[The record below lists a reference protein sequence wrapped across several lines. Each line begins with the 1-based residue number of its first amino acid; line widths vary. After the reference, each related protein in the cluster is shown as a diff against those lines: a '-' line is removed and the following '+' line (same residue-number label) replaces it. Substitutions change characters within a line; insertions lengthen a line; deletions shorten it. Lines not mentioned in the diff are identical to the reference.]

1 MSENQNA
8 IVDVNNYEAVIPVSR
23 ETKEMFESFK
33 QFIIDG
39 EKLNSA
45 FKVDTSNDA
54 LIATMIRAIM
64 EWFPTEKVDEE
75 ETKDEKD
82 N

>member
-64 EWFPTEKVDEE
+64 EWFPTQKVDEE
-75 ETKDEKD
+75 EIKDEKD
-82 N
+82 S

>member
-64 EWFPTEKVDEE
+64 EGFPTQKVDEE
-75 ETKDEKD
+75 EAKDEKD
-82 N
+82 S

>member
-64 EWFPTEKVDEE
+64 EWFPTQKVDEE
-75 ETKDEKD
+75 EAKDEKD
-82 N
+82 S